1 MIKTKVL
8 HCSVCG
14 KTKRCPVDKTGMY
27 ELKGENSSVFC
38 LIKN

>member
-27 ELKGENSSVFC
+27 ECMN
-38 LIKN
+38 